1 MSPGSNAK
9 STREES
15 KRHKENKPVE
25 RIPEELGEKL
35 GMKPGDWFRN
45 LCLWQ
50 LYKENR
56 TLFDDC
62 ENYEEA
68 IQRGLI
74 PEDLMASDLIDLDF

>member
-1 MSPGSNAK
+1 MSPRSNSK
-9 STREES
+9 PTRKEN
-15 KRHKENKPVE
+15 KKQKENKPIE
-25 RIPEELGEKL
+25 RIPVELGEKL

-62 ENYEEA
+62 GNYEEA
-68 IQRGLI
+68 LQRGLI
-74 PEDLMASDLIDLDF
+74 PDNLIASDLIDLDF